1 MIYLFISSKFTLM
14 DLFTPLSFFDP
25 LEYFILMTLKNKL
38 ICGFKMKYIWIILI
52 LVKKCILRN
61 LKRSRKINNYDV
73 SRIKHK
79 ARIFGE

>member
-1 MIYLFISSKFTLM
+1 
-14 DLFTPLSFFDP
+14 
-25 LEYFILMTLKNKL
+25 MTLKNKL